1 MSYFPFLIN
10 VNDVCVF
17 LTLNTKLNA
26 KNLICNPCLLLDDY
40 ALKIFFFVI
49 FLSFDGVGGIMTPI
63 SDVGLKMSIWLYCVF
78 FSCVSF
84 SQ

>member
-1 MSYFPFLIN
+1 MVLYYGILLSYFLFLIN

-40 ALKIFFFVI
+40 ALKIFF
-49 FLSFDGVGGIMTPI
+49 LSFFFLLMGGGK
-63 SDVGLKMSIWLYCVF
+63 S
-78 FSCVSF
+78 
-84 SQ
+84 

>member
-1 MSYFPFLIN
+1 MPVIGRL
-10 VNDVCVF
+10 C
-17 LTLNTKLNA
+17 A
-26 KNLICNPCLLLDDY
+26 KNFL
-40 ALKIFFFVI
+40 FVI
-49 FLSFDGVGGIMTPI
+49 FLSFDGVGGGIMTPI